1 MRINIPV
8 LPANPPASDYLM
20 LRDTLL
26 GYNRMGDYPMQDTAM
41 LEDEIQRL
49 REQKNAIILVHNY
62 QRAEVQDIADVTGDS
77 LELARAATEMD
88 CDVIVFC
95 GVDFMAET
103 AAILS
108 PEKTVLLPAPDAC
121 CPMAGMVT
129 ADELRFA
136 RTRHPGAAVVCYVN
150 TTAEVKAESDICCTS
165 ANAVKVVNSVKEDIV
180 IFVPDKNLGQYAAR
194 FTKKTVLPWEGFCL
208 VHDRYTPSDVIR
220 AKEAYTDAVVL
231 VHPECRPEVI
241 DLADHVASTSGI
253 ISHVKSAPGGEF
265 IIGTENGILHRLAK
279 ECPGKR
285 CYPLSDKAVC
295 VNMKKTDL
303 LKVRDALVTLRPRIT
318 VPEEIAG
325 RARGAIE
332 RMLAL

>member
-1 MRINIPV
+1 
-8 LPANPPASDYLM
+8 
-20 LRDTLL
+20 
-26 GYNRMGDYPMQDTAM
+26 MQDTAM
-41 LEDEIQRL
+41 LQDEILWLKKR
-49 REQKNAIILVHNY
+49 RNAIILAHNY
-62 QRAEVQDIADVTGDS
+62 QRPEVQDIADITGDS
-77 LELARAATEMD
+77 LELARAAAAMD
-88 CDVIVFC
+88 GDVIIFC

-103 AAILS
+103 AAILA

-129 ADELRFA
+129 AAELRFA
-136 RTRHPGAAVVCYVN
+136 RARHPGAAVVCYVN
-150 TTAEVKAESDICCTS
+150 TTADVKAESDICCTS
-165 ANAVKVVNSVKEDIV
+165 ANAVSVVNAVQEDTV

-208 VHDRYTPSDVIR
+208 VHDRYTPADVAL
-220 AKEAYTDAVVL
+220 AKQAHPGAVVL

-253 ISHVKSAPGGEF
+253 VRHVKAAPGNEF
-265 IIGTENGILHRLAK
+265 VIGTEIGILHRLAK
-279 ECPGKR
+279 ECPGKH

-295 VNMKKTDL
+295 VNMKKTTL
-303 LKVRDALVTLRPRIT
+303 TYVRDALVTQQPRIT
-318 VPEEIAG
+318 VPEEIAA